1 MKTMH
6 KIGLGLGAGA
16 LTLGGVAGFAQVA
29 QADPTAS
36 PTPSASAGTG
46 SGGTSGTDRPD
57 GGKGRHGGER
67 GGQSAAKLAEKLG
80 LDQTK
85 VEEALKT
92 ARAALKPTKDASGTT
107 TKPTAQERDAALAA
121 ELAKALG
128 IDQATVTEALTALE
142 TEQDAARATALQT
155 RLDQAVTDGK
165 LTQAEADAVK
175 KAVEAGVIG
184 GGGRHR

>member
-67 GGQSAAKLAEKLG
+67 GGQHGHQRRSTQGVAAA
-80 LDQTK
+80 
-85 VEEALKT
+85 
-92 ARAALKPTKDASGTT
+92 
-107 TKPTAQERDAALAA
+107 
-121 ELAKALG
+121 
-128 IDQATVTEALTALE
+128 
-142 TEQDAARATALQT
+142 
-155 RLDQAVTDGK
+155 
-165 LTQAEADAVK
+165 
-175 KAVEAGVIG
+175 AGVAERWGPGFEGWRNPG
-184 GGGRHR
+184 G